1 MRSHIL
7 VGLALASA
15 FSVANLGTRAD
26 AKGPVRH
33 CSSWKFDAQGGAE
46 GEPAASLSCGNDI
59 GFAVQ
64 CAGSSIGNLRYYVDA
79 SGDDYRLFRFK
90 LGTQSFELWLRPEE
104 MDGASAGYQE
114 FDHPLF
120 KALAKTGTVVITD
133 VAAQKTDTLPLKG
146 FSASLAALRKACEGP
161 G

>member
-1 MRSHIL
+1 MRSIL
-7 VGLALASA
+7 VGLAVAGICSI
-15 FSVANLGTRAD
+15 ANLATD
-26 AKGPVRH
+26 AEAKDSPRQCG
-33 CSSWKFDAQGGAE
+33 SWKFDKEGGAE

-64 CAGSSIGNLRYYVDA
+64 CAGSFIANLRYYGDA

-90 LGTQSFELWLRPEE
+90 IATQSFELWLRPEE

-120 KALAKTGTVVITD
+120 KALAKTGTLAITD
-133 VAAQKTDTLPLKG
+133 VAAQKTETLPLKG
-146 FSASLAALRKACEGP
+146 FSAALAALRKACESSG
-161 G
+161 